1 MEKLGEQGNVDEASS
16 IMRTIEQMKQ
26 EQARYRDESTH
37 VDPNF
42 RHEQLMEICDLCGA
56 FTVPIE
62 GHVRQIS
69 HLEGKQHLGFVKLRQ
84 VVQEIKVSQQRRAKQ
99 CRASS

>member
-1 MEKLGEQGNVDEASS
+1 MEKLGEEGNVDEASNL
-16 IMRTIEQMKQ
+16 MRTIEQMKA
-26 EQARYRDESTH
+26 EQARFREESNV

-42 RHEQLMEICDLCGA
+42 RHEQMMEICDLCGA
-56 FTVPIE
+56 FSVPIE

-84 VVQEIKVSQQRRAKQ
+84 VLAEIKVRLDRR
-99 CRASS
+99 